1 MSAYETTIP
10 GASVYGGAALLAKTA
25 YQKSLARLN
34 QQRGTTIRNAGFRAD
49 IDPTTG
55 MVKGLGVDQTNM
67 YGDFQQLNR
76 QQAQQD
82 ESVRWGA
89 QERGLGTGGGLAAQM
104 RSGVRYGFGAQDAK
118 FGMDLQGA
126 LSGYSDQQVQMGQTR
141 DAALY
146 EAELAAAREAQ
157 QNQDWSPTDYTGITP
172 PDYGEPPPVPPYSP
186 GVAQINPDDLVMRG
200 RTPIATKATTR
211 AKAKTPY
218 LASGPFKSLSAEQK
232 AYQAAATP
240 RKKIMPTPKKKR

>member
-1 MSAYETTIP
+1 MAAYETNIP
-10 GASVYGGAALLAKTA
+10 GGSVYAGAALLAKTA
-25 YQKSLARLN
+25 YQKALARIN
-34 QQRGTTIRNAGFRAD
+34 QQRGTTIRNAGFKAD

-104 RSGVRYGFGAQDAK
+104 RNNVRYGFGAQDAK
-118 FGMDLQGA
+118 LGTDLQGA
-126 LSGYSDQQVQMGQTR
+126 LTGYSDQQVQYGQQR

-157 QNQDWSPTDYTGITP
+157 QNEQWSPTDYTGMETPEYGQEQWAGPGIAEVTP
-172 PDYGEPPPVPPYSP
+172 PAPPLPTDGKTYNPFSFYTPVKPPAKKKAPPP
-186 GVAQINPDDLVMRG
+186 
-200 RTPIATKATTR
+200 
-211 AKAKTPY
+211 KAKPITSHRQME
-218 LASGPFKSLSAEQK
+218 LAVA
-232 AYQAAATP
+232 
-240 RKKIMPTPKKKR
+240 KKPILPKPKKKK